1 MNNREEGGDGG
12 QKEMKEEKRMFYLDG
27 HLSHKDGGEDIVG
40 DCEKHPLLV
49 QKMTIKRVK
58 EEHDSN
64 FLHPPEQIFV
74 ALLRYS
80 PLNLKAE
87 VQRAAER

>member
-1 MNNREEGGDGG
+1 MNNRGEGRDGG

-49 QKMTIKRVK
+49 QKRREK
-58 EEHDSN
+58 S
-64 FLHPPEQIFV
+64 
-74 ALLRYS
+74 
-80 PLNLKAE
+80 
-87 VQRAAER
+87 ERQA

>member
-1 MNNREEGGDGG
+1 MS
-12 QKEMKEEKRMFYLDG
+12 YLDG

-49 QKMTIKRVK
+49 QKIKRVK

-74 ALLRYS
+74 ALVRYS
-80 PLNLKAE
+80 LLNLKAE
-87 VQRAAER
+87 V

>member
-1 MNNREEGGDGG
+1 MRRKGMNNREEGGDVG

-49 QKMTIKRVK
+49 QKMTK
-58 EEHDSN
+58 E
-64 FLHPPEQIFV
+64 
-74 ALLRYS
+74 
-80 PLNLKAE
+80 
-87 VQRAAER
+87 

>member
-1 MNNREEGGDGG
+1 
-12 QKEMKEEKRMFYLDG
+12 MKEEKRMFYLDG

-49 QKMTIKRVK
+49 QKKTFKRVK
-58 EEHDSN
+58 EEHNSN

-74 ALLRYS
+74 ALVRYS
-80 PLNLKAE
+80 PLNLKAK